1 MPSIKKLMDQH
12 PPHRH
17 NHIGAPQHGASAAS
31 LPIALTEAQGPAQP
45 WLQGEKKGRRKV
57 DSKSNLHSLKLTFLA
72 SSGSSNSRPA
82 FHTVPQT
89 PTSTGHA
96 LFIDA
101 SLPFSR
107 ELGSGSRE
115 RRPNLEI
122 SVGAGAATAAAA
134 PRGRDVESK
143 GGGASLLRGRDVARG
158 GGESARGGA
167 AGRDLLNAGIVR
179 WPRSLGTEAT
189 AHAPRRRWAG
199 SRAPVTNRVQACG
212 GCGGCDGDVSGPRAG
227 WC

>member
-1 MPSIKKLMDQH
+1 MTPRAIS
-12 PPHRH
+12 
-17 NHIGAPQHGASAAS
+17 
-31 LPIALTEAQGPAQP
+31 
-45 WLQGEKKGRRKV
+45 
-57 DSKSNLHSLKLTFLA
+57 SLKLTFLA
-72 SSGSSNSRPA
+72 SSGSSNSRPE

-89 PTSTGHA
+89 PTSTGLA

-107 ELGSGSRE
+107 ELGSANRE

-134 PRGRDVESK
+134 PKGRDVEPK

-179 WPRSLGTEAT
+179 WPRSHGTEAT
-189 AHAPRRRWAG
+189 AHARRRRWAG
-199 SRAPVTNRVQACG
+199 SRAPVTNRLPGLRWLRWLRWRCEWAPGGMVLTWGRTPSSRTQNSSTAQA
-212 GCGGCDGDVSGPRAG
+212 RAEAAQLER
-227 WC
+227 